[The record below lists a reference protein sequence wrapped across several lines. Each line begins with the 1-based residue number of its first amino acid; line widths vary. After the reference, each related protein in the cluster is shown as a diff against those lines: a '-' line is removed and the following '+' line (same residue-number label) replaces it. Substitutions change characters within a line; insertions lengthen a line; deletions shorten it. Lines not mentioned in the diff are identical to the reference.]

1 MPLGWGFVGLPEP
14 YENRNILD
22 GRNNSCYGSRMN
34 LPPEIQARR
43 VIEDRAAVLGA
54 EREQLD
60 EQSTANTAAIM
71 ALLGE
76 AEDAGMP
83 IEHFAALV
91 KVTKQ
96 TLYRWKTN
104 RKGSE

>member
-1 MPLGWGFVGLPEP
+1 M
-14 YENRNILD
+14 LD
-22 GRNNSCYGSRMN
+22 GRNNACYGSRMN

-96 TLYRWKTN
+96 TLYRWK
-104 RKGSE
+104 RR